1 MKHLRSLLISGAALA
16 AVAAAQARTVDLFL
30 DLDDT
35 GRPVAS
41 ISADDPR
48 LDERSAV
55 LQPELAREG
64 WHWGEFTDTF
74 DAYIPDED
82 MGKDLEPVDGARVF
96 LEADPRSP
104 VLTRVGSG
112 DRVEVL
118 DSGPMWSARII
129 DKTIPVYYKRP
140 ARGPSPAAERRA
152 EAPAPRRAEPATPA
166 AVDREPEQIRLIDRA
181 DRSGEARRDPPPA
194 PRRTTEAEAPRR
206 AEGTRSD
213 LPAEGIAKSF
223 EGTFRQARRSVFRA
237 NPAPYELIDARG
249 RRVAWVDISGAII
262 PRGLASLLDQNVVIH
277 GTWEQASPRPEVLVR
292 AKNIRPR

>member
-1 MKHLRSLLISGAALA
+1 MNHLCFLLTSGTALAAALA
-16 AVAAAQARTVDLFL
+16 AAAQGRTVDLFL

-41 ISADDPR
+41 VAADDPR

-64 WHWGEFTDTF
+64 WRWGEFTDTF

-82 MGKDLEPVDGARVF
+82 IGKDLEPVDGARVF

-104 VLTRVGSG
+104 VITRVGPN

-118 DSGPMWSARII
+118 DSGPMWSARIV

-140 ARGPSPAAERRA
+140 AYGAERRA
-152 EAPAPRRAEPATPA
+152 EAPSPPRDAPA
-166 AVDREPEQIRLIDRA
+166 APAVTERDPEQIRLIDTASRTE
-181 DRSGEARRDPPPA
+181 SRRDRA
-194 PRRTTEAEAPRR
+194 SAGRRAAEADAPRR
-206 AEGTRSD
+206 AEDTRSAVT
-213 LPAEGIAKSF
+213 AEGIARSF

-237 NPAPYELIDARG
+237 NPASYELIDAHG

-262 PRGLASLLDQNVVIH
+262 QRGLGDLLNQEVVIH
-277 GTWEQASPRPEVLVR
+277 GTWEQASPRPEILVR
-292 AKNIRPR
+292 AKNIRTR